1 MATYVDTLM
10 GNWVMQNPQLDSM
23 ENRAREYGA
32 FDMAMAMTNAPDSPI
47 TAETAANAARSAGR
61 DIKIPVLKKLAL
73 SASNSRSCT
82 ASDNDGVSDLV
93 SVSWTTLSQSF
104 TIIRNRMNN
113 NFITTQQEF
122 NHKMNAVRQ
131 AILAGAD
138 ALVLTALSTNKNQVF
153 NDQLNYQKS
162 SDTINATW
170 KQREFLLGD
179 LHTMMHANDFG
190 AGMFHVVGNGG
201 IEATMR
207 HLGEHALYNDV
218 NKAIELNGMNFHFDR
233 GLTNGTGKYGT
244 LYAVQS
250 GSLAVLFRFTRPQ
263 VAGDRSGS
271 HQFGI
276 TYMPG
281 FGNIG
286 YHYNESVGDYH
297 SKQASGI
304 DDMTCDVLESYIF
317 DVDMAVVPAYN
328 SALSTYPSPIIK
340 ADIASGS
347 FESAV
352 NVTLNNSADNPLYNQ
367 VVTP

>member
-32 FDMAMAMTNAPDSPI
+32 FDMAMALSNAPDSPI
-47 TAETAANAARSAGR
+47 TAETKALAAGSIGR
-61 DIKIPVLKKLAL
+61 TIKIPVLKKLAL
-73 SASNSRSCT
+73 DASNSRSCS
-82 ASDNDGVSDLV
+82 ASDNDGVSALV
-93 SVSWTTLSQSF
+93 EVSWTTLSQSF
-104 TIIRNRMNN
+104 TILRNRMNN
-113 NFITTQQEF
+113 NYITTQREF

-131 AILAGAD
+131 AILKGAD
-138 ALVLTALSTNKNQVF
+138 DLILTALSTNKSQVM
-153 NDQLNYQKS
+153 NDSLNYTVAS
-162 SDTINATW
+162 NTVNATW

-179 LHTMMHANDFG
+179 LHSMMLANDFG
-190 AGMFHVVGNGG
+190 AGNFHVVGNTG

-207 HLGEHALYNDV
+207 HLGEHAVYNDV
-218 NKAIELNGMNFHFDR
+218 NKALELNGMTFHYDR
-233 GLTNGTGKYGT
+233 GLSNANGKYGT

-263 VAGDRSGS
+263 MANDKSGT
-271 HQFGI
+271 HEFGT

-281 FGNIG
+281 FGQIG
-286 YHYNESVGDYH
+286 YHYTESVGDYH
-297 SKQASGI
+297 AKQASGI

-328 SALSTYPSPIIK
+328 SALGTYPSPIIK
-340 ADIASGS
+340 ADITSGS
-347 FESAV
+347 FENAV